1 MSIRNMDSLFEPGS
15 VAILGASQRS
25 DRMGTSVMNNMAESG
40 FAGAIWPVNPKY
52 GQLLGIQC
60 YPKVSALPRAP
71 DMAIIC
77 TPPDTIPGL
86 IADLGKRGTRGAI
99 VLTPVSDAIR
109 QALLKAARP
118 YLMRILGPGGIGLV
132 APLAGLNA
140 SVAHVGAKPGKL
152 AFISQSATLMTAVLD
167 WAKLNGIG
175 FSRVVSLVDGGDID
189 LGDMLDFLAADEDT
203 HAILMHI
210 ETVSCA
216 RKFLSAARL
225 AARGKPV
232 VVLKAGRS
240 GDDRVYDAVIR
251 RAGMLRV
258 FSSADLF
265 DAVQTLARARP
276 TRGERLSIMCNGSG
290 PGQLAADALDWVHG
304 KLAPLSPDTSKRL
317 RAALPEGL
325 AATNPV
331 DIGGEAGAERHAA
344 VLEALLK
351 EPQADAFLLVHGP
364 SSATGS
370 TEVAQALAPLI
381 RASGRSVFAC
391 WLGGEAVAGARQVF
405 ADAGLPAYDT
415 PEKAVRAFSQVV
427 AYHRNQSLLIE
438 VPAQAPAASAPER
451 QAARAVVEAAHA
463 SGLAQLPADDVRAV
477 LGAYGIALAVGQGA
491 GAGGG
496 VDCGDSQQL
505 RIAMA
510 VDPVFGPVISIGLG
524 GSAGK
529 VVDDRAVGLPPLN
542 MVLARE
548 MLERTRVSGAL
559 QPHSDAICR
568 MLIQVAELVADI
580 GEVAGL
586 EINPLVAGDGGL
598 APRAAHIALGRKRD
612 AAAMAIRPYPQ
623 ELEEEIA
630 WQGAP
635 LLLRP
640 IRPEDAPAHV
650 RFFARLNPDDVRL
663 RFFSAMKELPPAQL
677 ARLTQIDYDRAMA
690 FIATRTG
697 SDGEPETL
705 GVVRAVADPDNQGAE
720 FAIIIRSDVK
730 GKGLGNILFMKLV
743 EYFRSRGTRELV
755 GEALA
760 ENTGM
765 QHLMRRFGGGV
776 TPSRETGM
784 VDLRLELQPKA
795 P

>member
-1 MSIRNMDSLFEPGS
+1 MSVRNVESLFEPSS
-15 VAILGASQRS
+15 VAILGASQRP
-25 DRMGTSVMNNMAESG
+25 DRMGTQVMNNMAESG

-52 GQLLGIQC
+52 DQLLGIPC
-60 YPKVSALPRAP
+60 YAKISALPRVP
-71 DMAIIC
+71 DLAIIC

-99 VLTPVSDAIR
+99 VLTPVSDSVR
-109 QALLKAARP
+109 HALLKAARP

-152 AFISQSATLMTAVLD
+152 AFISQSATVMTAVLD
-167 WAKLNGIG
+167 WARRQGIG
-175 FSRVVSLVDGGDID
+175 FSRVVSLVEGGDID
-189 LGDMLDFLAADEDT
+189 LGDMLDFLAADDDT
-203 HAILMHI
+203 NAILMHI

-216 RKFLSAARL
+216 RKFMSAARL
-225 AARGKPV
+225 AARGKQV
-232 VVLKAGRS
+232 VVLKAGRG

-258 FSSADLF
+258 FSSSDLF
-265 DAVQTLARARP
+265 DAVQTLSRARP
-276 TRGERLSIMCNGSG
+276 TRGERLGIICNGAG

-304 KLAPLSPDTSKRL
+304 SLAPLSPDTLKRL
-317 RAALPEGL
+317 QALLPARL
-325 AATNPV
+325 AASNPV
-331 DIGGEAGAERHAA
+331 DIGGEADGERYAA
-344 VLEALLK
+344 VLETLLK
-351 EPQADAFLLVHGP
+351 EPQADALLVVHGP

-381 RASGRSVFAC
+381 KASGRSVFAS
-391 WLGGEAVAGARQVF
+391 WLGGDAVSGARQVF
-405 ADAGLPAYDT
+405 AQAELPTYDT

-427 AYHRNQSLLIE
+427 AWHRNQALLIE
-438 VPAQAPAASAPER
+438 VPAQAPMASAPER
-451 QAARAVVEAAHA
+451 QAARAVVEAAQA
-463 SGLAQLPADDVRAV
+463 QGSPLLAPEDLRAV
-477 LGAYGIALAVGQGA
+477 LAAYGIPLADSA
-491 GAGGG
+491 NA
-496 VDCGDSQQL
+496 DCGDSQQL
-505 RIAMA
+505 RIAMN

-548 MLERTRVSGAL
+548 MLERTRVSRAL
-559 QPHSDAICR
+559 KPHSDAICR

-586 EINPLVAGDGGL
+586 EINPLVAGEGGL
-598 APRAAHIALGRKRD
+598 SPRAARIALGPKRPES
-612 AAAMAIRPYPQ
+612 AMAIRPYPQ
-623 ELEEEIA
+623 DLEEEID
-630 WQGAP
+630 WHGRP

-650 RFFARLNPDDVRL
+650 RFFARLTPDDVRL

-690 FIATRTG
+690 FIATQTG
-697 SDGEPETL
+697 MGGEPETL
-705 GVVRAVADPDNQGAE
+705 GVVRAVADPDNQRAE
-720 FAIIIRSDVK
+720 FAIIIRSDLK
-730 GKGLGNILFMKLV
+730 GKGLGNILFRKLTD
-743 EYFRSRGTRELV
+743 YFSSRGTRELV

-765 QHLMRRFGGGV
+765 QHLMRRFGGTV
-776 TPSRETGM
+776 TTSRETGM
-784 VDLRLELQPKA
+784 VDLRLELQAKSP
-795 P
+795 

>member
-1 MSIRNMDSLFEPGS
+1 MSVRNVESLFEPSS
-15 VAILGASQRS
+15 VAILGASQRP
-25 DRMGTSVMNNMAESG
+25 DRMGTQVMNNMAESG

-52 GQLLGIQC
+52 EQLLGIPC
-60 YPKVSALPRAP
+60 YPKIAALPRVP
-71 DMAIIC
+71 DLAIIC

-99 VLTPVSDAIR
+99 VLTPVSDSVR

-152 AFISQSATLMTAVLD
+152 AFISQSATVMTAVLD
-167 WAKLNGIG
+167 WARRQGIG
-175 FSRVVSLVDGGDID
+175 FSRVVSLVEGGDID
-189 LGDMLDFLAADEDT
+189 LGDMLDFLAADDDT
-203 HAILMHI
+203 NAILMHI

-216 RKFLSAARL
+216 RKFMSAARL
-225 AARGKPV
+225 AARGKQV
-232 VVLKAGRS
+232 VVLKAGRG

-258 FSSADLF
+258 FSSSDLF

-276 TRGERLSIMCNGSG
+276 TRGERLGIICNGAG

-304 KLAPLSPDTSKRL
+304 SLAPLSPDTLQRL
-317 RAALPEGL
+317 QALLPARL
-325 AATNPV
+325 AASNPI
-331 DIGGEAGAERHAA
+331 DIGGEADGARYAA
-344 VLEALLK
+344 VLATLLT
-351 EPQADAFLLVHGP
+351 EPQADALLVVHGP

-381 RASGRSVFAC
+381 KASGRSVFAS
-391 WLGGEAVAGARQVF
+391 WLGGDAVSGARQVF
-405 ADAGLPAYDT
+405 AQAELPTYDT

-427 AYHRNQSLLIE
+427 AWHRNQALLIE
-438 VPAQAPAASAPER
+438 VPAQAPMASAPER
-451 QAARAVVEAAHA
+451 QAARAVVEAAQA
-463 SGLAQLPADDVRAV
+463 QGLPQLAAEDLRAV
-477 LGAYGIALAVGQGA
+477 LAAYGITLADSA
-491 GAGGG
+491 NA
-496 VDCGDSQQL
+496 DCGDSQQL
-505 RIAMA
+505 RIAMN

-548 MLERTRVSGAL
+548 MLERTRVSRAL
-559 QPHSDAICR
+559 KPHSDAVCR

-580 GEVAGL
+580 GEVASL
-586 EINPLVAGDGGL
+586 EIDPLVAGGGGL
-598 APRAAHIALGRKRD
+598 SPRAARIALGPKRPES
-612 AAAMAIRPYPQ
+612 AMAIRPYPQ
-623 ELEEEIA
+623 ELEEETD
-630 WQGAP
+630 WQGTA

-650 RFFARLNPDDVRL
+650 RFFARLTPDDVRL

-690 FIATRTG
+690 FIATQTG
-697 SDGEPETL
+697 MDGEPETL
-705 GVVRAVADPDNQGAE
+705 GVVRAVADPDNQRAE
-720 FAIIIRSDVK
+720 FAIIIRSDLK
-730 GKGLGNILFMKLV
+730 GKGLGNILFRKLV
-743 EYFRSRGTRELV
+743 DYFSSRGTRELV

-765 QHLMRRFGGGV
+765 QHLMRRFGGTV
-776 TPSRETGM
+776 TSSRETGM
-784 VDLRLELQPKA
+784 VDLRLELRAKSP
-795 P
+795 

>member
-1 MSIRNMDSLFEPGS
+1 MQSLFEPGS
-15 VAILGASQRS
+15 VAILGASQRP
-25 DRMGTSVMNNMAESG
+25 DRMGTKVMNNMAESG

-52 GQLLGIQC
+52 QELLGIAC

-71 DMAIIC
+71 DLAIIC

-86 IADLGKRGTRGAI
+86 IAELGKRGTRGAI
-99 VLTPVSDAIR
+99 VLTPVSDSVR

-118 YLMRILGPGGIGLV
+118 YLLRILGPGGIGLV
-132 APLAGLNA
+132 APPAGLNA
-140 SVAHVGAKPGKL
+140 SVTHVGARPGKL
-152 AFISQSATLMTAVLD
+152 AFISQSATVMTAVLD
-167 WAKLNGIG
+167 WANMNGIG
-175 FSRVVSLVDGGDID
+175 FSRVVSLVEGGDID
-189 LGDMLDFLAADEDT
+189 LGDMLDYLAGDEDT
-203 HAILMHI
+203 NAILMHI

-216 RKFLSAARL
+216 RKFMTAARI
-225 AARGKPV
+225 AARGKRV

-240 GDDRVYDAVIR
+240 GDDRVYDAMIR

-276 TRGERLSIMCNGSG
+276 TRGEHLAIMCNGAG
-290 PGQLAADALDWVHG
+290 PGQLAADALAWVHG
-304 KLAPLSPDTSKRL
+304 SLAPLSPDTRKRL
-317 RAALPEGL
+317 QAALPEGL
-325 AATNPV
+325 AASNPIDV
-331 DIGGEAGAERHAA
+331 GGEADAARHAA
-344 VLEALLK
+344 VMDALLK

-364 SSATGS
+364 TSATGS
-370 TEVAQALAPLI
+370 TEVAQALAPLVK
-381 RASGRSVFAC
+381 ASGRSVFAC
-391 WLGGEAVAGARQVF
+391 WLGGDAVAGAREVF
-405 ADAGLPAYDT
+405 RDAELPTYDT

-427 AYHRNQSLLIE
+427 AWHRNQSLLIE
-438 VPAQAPAASAPER
+438 VPAQAPAASVPER

-463 SGLAQLPADDVRAV
+463 SGLSQLPAEDLYAV
-477 LGAYGIALAVGQGA
+477 LGAYGIALDDAIG
-491 GAGGG
+491 
-496 VDCGDSQQL
+496 DCGDSQQL
-505 RIAMA
+505 RIAMD

-524 GSAGK
+524 GSAGR

-548 MLERTRVSGAL
+548 MLERTRVSRAL
-559 QPHSDAICR
+559 DPHSDAICR
-568 MLIQVAELVADI
+568 MLIQVAELMADI
-580 GEVAGL
+580 GEIASL
-586 EINPLVAGDGGL
+586 EINPLVASAAGL
-598 APRAAHIALGRKRD
+598 APRAARIALGPKRSES
-612 AAAMAIRPYPQ
+612 AMAIRPYPQ
-623 ELEEEIA
+623 ELEEEID

-650 RFFARLNPDDVRL
+650 QFFAQLNPADVRR
-663 RFFSAMKELPPAQL
+663 RFFSAMRELPPAQL

-697 SDGEPETL
+697 ADGQPETL
-705 GVVRAVADPDNQGAE
+705 GVVRAVADPDNQTAE
-720 FAIIIRSDVK
+720 FAIAIRSDLQ
-730 GKGLGNILFMKLV
+730 GKGLGNILFRKLIN
-743 EYFRSRGTRELV
+743 YFNLRGTRELV

-765 QHLMRRFGGGV
+765 QHLVRRFSGKV

-784 VDLRLELQPKA
+784 VDLRLDLLEKA

>member
-1 MSIRNMDSLFEPGS
+1 MSVRNVESLFEPSS
-15 VAILGASQRS
+15 VAILGASQRP
-25 DRMGTSVMNNMAESG
+25 DRMGTQVMNNMAESG

-52 GQLLGIQC
+52 EQLLGIPC
-60 YPKVSALPRAP
+60 YPKIAALPRVP
-71 DMAIIC
+71 DLAIIC

-99 VLTPVSDAIR
+99 VLTPVSDSVR

-152 AFISQSATLMTAVLD
+152 AFISQSATVMTAVLD
-167 WAKLNGIG
+167 WARRQGIG
-175 FSRVVSLVDGGDID
+175 FSRVVSLVEGGDID
-189 LGDMLDFLAADEDT
+189 LGDMLDFLAADDDT
-203 HAILMHI
+203 SAILMHI

-216 RKFLSAARL
+216 RKFMSAARL
-225 AARGKPV
+225 AARGKQV
-232 VVLKAGRS
+232 VVLKAGRG

-258 FSSADLF
+258 FSSSDLF

-276 TRGERLSIMCNGSG
+276 TRGERLAIICNGAG

-304 KLAPLSPDTSKRL
+304 SLAPLSPDTLKRL
-317 RAALPEGL
+317 QSLLPARL

-331 DIGGEAGAERHAA
+331 DIGGEADGERYAA
-344 VLEALLK
+344 VLETLLK
-351 EPQADAFLLVHGP
+351 EPQADALLVVHGP

-381 RASGRSVFAC
+381 KASGRSVFAS
-391 WLGGEAVAGARQVF
+391 WLGGDAVSGARQVF
-405 ADAGLPAYDT
+405 AQAELPTYDT

-427 AYHRNQSLLIE
+427 AWHRNQALLIE
-438 VPAQAPAASAPER
+438 VPAQAPMASAPER
-451 QAARAVVEAAHA
+451 QAARAVVEAAQA
-463 SGLAQLPADDVRAV
+463 QGLPQLVGEDMRAV
-477 LGAYGIALAVGQGA
+477 LAAYGITLADSA
-491 GAGGG
+491 NA
-496 VDCGDSQQL
+496 DCGDSQQL
-505 RIAMA
+505 RIAMN
-510 VDPVFGPVISIGLG
+510 VDRVFGPVISIGLG

-548 MLERTRVSGAL
+548 MLERTRVSRAL
-559 QPHSDAICR
+559 KPHSDAVCR

-580 GEVAGL
+580 GEVASL
-586 EINPLVAGDGGL
+586 EINPLVAGEGGL
-598 APRAAHIALGRKRD
+598 SPRAARIALGPKRPES
-612 AAAMAIRPYPQ
+612 AMAIRPYPQ
-623 ELEEEIA
+623 ELEEEVD
-630 WQGAP
+630 WQGTA

-650 RFFARLNPDDVRL
+650 RFFARLTPDDVRL

-690 FIATRTG
+690 FIATQTG
-697 SDGEPETL
+697 MDGEPETL
-705 GVVRAVADPDNQGAE
+705 GVVRAVADPDNQRAE
-720 FAIIIRSDVK
+720 FAIIIRSDLK
-730 GKGLGNILFMKLV
+730 GKGLGNILFRKLV
-743 EYFRSRGTRELV
+743 DYFSSRGTRELV

-765 QHLMRRFGGGV
+765 QHLMRRFGGTV
-776 TPSRETGM
+776 TSSRETGM
-784 VDLRLELQPKA
+784 VDLRLELRAKSP
-795 P
+795 